1 MRGSSTEEDMFDALP
16 GVLAEVAEVAGLKA
30 ALELAAARGGNRAY
44 IPAGCGDDHWLVRA
58 VGREAADAICA
69 HFAVP
74 SGIEIEIP
82 RGPTGRQAQL
92 YRDLARMIG
101 ESRSSSEITRA
112 LGISRRTVTRH
123 RAKLRAGDQ
132 LCLFEED

>member
-1 MRGSSTEEDMFDALP
+1 MSGSSTEEDMLDALP

-44 IPAGCGDDHWLVRA
+44 IPSCCGDDHWLVRA
-58 VGREAADAICA
+58 VGRAAADAICA

-74 SGIEIEIP
+74 SGIEIDIP
-82 RGPTGRQAQL
+82 RGPTGRQAQY
-92 YRDLARMIG
+92 YRDLARLIG
-101 ESRSSSEITRA
+101 EGRSSSEITQA

-123 RAKLRAGDQ
+123 RARLREDRQ
-132 LCLFEED
+132 LALFEED